1 MLQTGTHFFEPQTL
15 QAALP
20 PTPPPVAHDAPTQPG
35 IRRPSSAAI
44 TIAKIRFFFLACSP
58 IERAAALGVASIWCL
73 ALLVLLLIA
82 GILSYDIFLANK
94 DLSPTPRSTLRSTL
108 PALLLTPLVHVGIEP
123 LFTATPATQPPAI
136 PRATPAGARRPPVI
150 IVVPTPAK

>member
-35 IRRPSSAAI
+35 IRRPSPAAI

-82 GILSYDIFLANK
+82 GILSYDLFLANK
-94 DLSPTPRSTLRSTL
+94 DLSPTPRSTL

-123 LFTATPATQPPAI
+123 LFTATPAIPAMQ
-136 PRATPAGARRPPVI
+136 PRATPAATRRPPVI

>member
-35 IRRPSSAAI
+35 VRRLSPAAI

-82 GILSYDIFLANK
+82 GILSYDLFLANK
-94 DLSPTPRSTLRSTL
+94 DLSPTPRSTL

-123 LFTATPATQPPAI
+123 LFTVTPATPAPQPHATQ
-136 PRATPAGARRPPVI
+136 TRRPPVI